1 MIPIR
6 IGHRFTLPLDW
17 YIRRRVERRKKKKK
31 NKNNNG
37 KRRRRRRRRFTVY
50 KGEGCFTHH

>member
-17 YIRRRVERRKKKKK
+17 YIRRRVERRIKITMEKEDEEEEEDSLYAR
-31 NKNNNG
+31 G
-37 KRRRRRRRRFTVY
+37 RDVS
-50 KGEGCFTHH
+50 HIIDP

>member
-17 YIRRRVERRKKKKK
+17 YIRRRVDKK
-31 NKNNNG
+31 
-37 KRRRRRRRRFTVY
+37 
-50 KGEGCFTHH
+50 EEEEE